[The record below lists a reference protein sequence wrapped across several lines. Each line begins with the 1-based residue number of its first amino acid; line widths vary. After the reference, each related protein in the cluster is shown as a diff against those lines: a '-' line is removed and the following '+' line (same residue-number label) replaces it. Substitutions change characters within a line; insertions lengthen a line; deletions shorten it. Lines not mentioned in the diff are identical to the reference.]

1 MQKSSLDQTIA
12 DDSDRYDERVDKKL
26 LAQRDLNDRVV
37 SQIAQKIRD
46 ALKTLFK
53 QPQRNVIDNE

>member
-53 QPQRNVIDNE
+53 QP